1 MLHRL
6 VGKAP
11 VEPAKRKLEAKLE
24 RPASLPPAVDW
35 HDTPATAA
43 RDVATATAKWFAER
57 GEAKRRGLKSGYEIW
72 LDGVTEGEEGSDG
85 TRSEPR
91 NPAAL
96 DSRAGWLDVTLH
108 DDAAAPVD
116 GGGGGG
122 HYDVAVAAGRT
133 PSASL
138 APLPSPL
145 PRVAPHT
152 AARWRASHAE
162 APLSSRHRPAYGGG
176 AAAAASEACAAL
188 DAAGGVVREE
198 WQPHGRA
205 SATPTPDKKPP
216 LSADDDGG
224 YCHVP
229 ARPPSAPSGAPS
241 APRDARRALAQ
252 DLLPSLLGGEGGA
265 GTRHGAHPPLP
276 AEAGALLCS
285 NGGSCAALLL
295 PHSELTAAAPRD
307 TWSCS

>member
-1 MLHRL
+1 M
-6 VGKAP
+6 
-11 VEPAKRKLEAKLE
+11 
-24 RPASLPPAVDW
+24 
-35 HDTPATAA
+35 
-43 RDVATATAKWFAER
+43 
-57 GEAKRRGLKSGYEIW
+57 
-72 LDGVTEGEEGSDG
+72 
-85 TRSEPR
+85 
-91 NPAAL
+91 
-96 DSRAGWLDVTLH
+96 
-108 DDAAAPVD
+108 
-116 GGGGGG
+116 
-122 HYDVAVAAGRT
+122 
-133 PSASL
+133 
-138 APLPSPL
+138 
-145 PRVAPHT
+145 
-152 AARWRASHAE
+152 
-162 APLSSRHRPAYGGG
+162 
-176 AAAAASEACAAL
+176 
-188 DAAGGVVREE
+188 REE